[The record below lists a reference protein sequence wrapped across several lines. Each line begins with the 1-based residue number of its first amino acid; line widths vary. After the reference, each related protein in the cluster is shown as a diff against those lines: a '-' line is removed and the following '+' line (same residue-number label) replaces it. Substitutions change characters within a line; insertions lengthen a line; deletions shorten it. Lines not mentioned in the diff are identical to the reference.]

1 MRGTRERLLT
11 DALVELSSRRTCSA
25 PPRLPT
31 SPWLAIGAGVGVG
44 VGVRPGVG
52 VGVDGRIDGR
62 VADLLQYGDL

>member
-1 MRGTRERLLT
+1 
-11 DALVELSSRRTCSA
+11 
-25 PPRLPT
+25 
-31 SPWLAIGAGVGVG
+31 VG